1 MKQVLVRSYDKGVK
15 TKTPKF
21 DEEIERRKNEMQEWK
36 GES

>member
-1 MKQVLVRSYDKGVK
+1 MKQVLVRSDEKGAK

-21 DEEIERRKNEMQEWK
+21 DEEIERRKKEMQDWK

>member
-1 MKQVLVRSYDKGVK
+1 MKQILVKPDKETAK

-21 DEEIERRKNEMQEWK
+21 DAEIERRKKEMQELK